1 MDTMPP
7 STHGFLVSSV
17 EERDAGEGLGL
28 HAGKIDILSHQNL
41 ILIFEEAG
49 RVSPR
54 LLLPPIFAL
63 ASVWPA
69 RRPGADALSER
80 HRHAPC
86 ARPRHASTRRA
97 TWPDKTIPRCVH
109 GWT

>member
-41 ILIFEEAG
+41 ILVFVATACT
-49 RVSPR
+49 P
-54 LLLPPIFAL
+54 LPP
-63 ASVWPA
+63 PRA
-69 RRPGADALSER
+69 RLSGLRDARE
-80 HRHAPC
+80 P
-86 ARPRHASTRRA
+86 TR
-97 TWPDKTIPRCVH
+97 
-109 GWT
+109 

>member
-49 RVSPR
+49 TVSPR
-54 LLLPPIFAL
+54 LLLPTPPHL
-63 ASVWPA
+63 RA
-69 RRPGADALSER
+69 RLRVACATPGSRRVE
-80 HRHAPC
+80 
-86 ARPRHASTRRA
+86 RA
-97 TWPDKTIPRCVH
+97 TPTCSVCAASPRVY
-109 GWT
+109 TSRNLA

>member
-54 LLLPPIFAL
+54 LLLPPHL
-63 ASVWPA
+63 RA
-69 RRPGADALSER
+69 RLRGLRDARE
-80 HRHAPC
+80 P
-86 ARPRHASTRRA
+86 TR
-97 TWPDKTIPRCVH
+97 
-109 GWT
+109 